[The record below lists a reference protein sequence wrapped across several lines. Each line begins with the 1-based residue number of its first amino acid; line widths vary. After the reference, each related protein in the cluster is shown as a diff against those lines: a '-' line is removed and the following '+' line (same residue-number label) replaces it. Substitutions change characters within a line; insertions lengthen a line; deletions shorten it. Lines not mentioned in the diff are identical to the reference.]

1 MSKCKTATACAL
13 LLCLLGTAYAAPGHK
28 TRTKSNNSNDREGLV
43 LQPTAG
49 GGNACY
55 IRSGEWAYAKLQP
68 GKFMGGP
75 GHITLQRSAA
85 QAEPTSAQLAP
96 ICDGVRT
103 ALGRIDA
110 DARKR
115 DGLVAAI
122 DAGDAAAA
130 RQLLLDN
137 GLPAELVVGVLFHA
151 VNTKGTGANVN
162 RSAAPGNGNGAAET
176 QPPARGIV
184 PRVQEHAVNTKGTG
198 ANNIRSAAAG
208 GGLQITVT
216 RADEALA
223 VLVGAATV
231 DLDSDGRPEDGVTGA
246 TKAEAGH
253 WGDPHLNEGR

>member
-43 LQPTAG
+43 LQPTADG
-49 GGNACY
+49 VNGCY
-55 IRSGEWAYAKLQP
+55 VRGGEWTYAKLTS

-75 GHITLQRSAA
+75 GNIILQRSAG
-85 QAEPTSAQLAP
+85 QVKPTSTQLAP
-96 ICDGVRT
+96 ICDGVRA
-103 ALGRIDA
+103 ALGQIDA

-115 DGLVAAI
+115 DGLLAAI
-122 DAGDAAAA
+122 DAGDAAAV

-137 GLPAELVVGVLFHA
+137 GLPAELVVGVQFHA
-151 VNTKGTGANVN
+151 VNTKGTGANSN
-162 RSAAPGNGNGAAET
+162 
-176 QPPARGIV
+176 
-184 PRVQEHAVNTKGTG
+184 
-198 ANNIRSAAAG
+198 RSAAAG

-246 TKAEAGH
+246 TKNDAGH
-253 WGDPHLNEGR
+253 RGDLHRNESR

>member
-1 MSKCKTATACAL
+1 MRA
-13 LLCLLGTAYAAPGHK
+13 
-28 TRTKSNNSNDREGLV
+28 
-43 LQPTAG
+43 
-49 GGNACY
+49 
-55 IRSGEWAYAKLQP
+55 
-68 GKFMGGP
+68 
-75 GHITLQRSAA
+75 
-85 QAEPTSAQLAP
+85 
-96 ICDGVRT
+96 
-103 ALGRIDA
+103 ALGQIDA

-122 DAGDAAAA
+122 DAGDAAAV

-137 GLPAELVVGVLFHA
+137 GLPAELVVGVQFHA

>member
-28 TRTKSNNSNDREGLV
+28 TRSNNSNDREGLV
-43 LQPTAG
+43 LQPTADG
-49 GGNACY
+49 VNGCY
-55 IRSGEWAYAKLQP
+55 VRGGEWTYAKLTS

-75 GHITLQRSAA
+75 GNIILQRSAG
-85 QAEPTSAQLAP
+85 QVKPTSTQLAP
-96 ICDGVRT
+96 ICDGVRA
-103 ALGRIDA
+103 ALGQIDA

-137 GLPAELVVGVLFHA
+137 GLPAERVVGMQFHA

-162 RSAAPGNGNGAAET
+162 RSAAPGNGHGAAET

-223 VLVGAATV
+223 VLVGAGIV
-231 DLDSDGRPEDGVTGA
+231 DMDSDGRSEDGVIGA
-246 TKAEAGH
+246 TKNDAGH
-253 WGDPHLNEGR
+253 RGDLHRNESR

>member
-43 LQPTAG
+43 LQPTADG
-49 GGNACY
+49 VNGCY
-55 IRSGEWAYAKLQP
+55 VRGGEWTYAKLTS

-75 GHITLQRSAA
+75 GNITLQRSNA
-85 QAEPTSAQLAP
+85 QAGPTSTQLAP
-96 ICDGVRT
+96 ICDGVRA
-103 ALGRIDA
+103 ALGQIDA

-137 GLPAELVVGVLFHA
+137 GLPAELVVGVQF
-151 VNTKGTGANVN
+151 
-162 RSAAPGNGNGAAET
+162 
-176 QPPARGIV
+176 
-184 PRVQEHAVNTKGTG
+184 HAVNTKGTG

>member
-43 LQPTAG
+43 LQPTADG
-49 GGNACY
+49 VNGCY
-55 IRSGEWAYAKLQP
+55 VRGGEWTYAKLTS

-75 GHITLQRSAA
+75 GNIILQRSAG
-85 QAEPTSAQLAP
+85 QVKPTSTQVAP
-96 ICDGVRT
+96 RCDGVRA
-103 ALGRIDA
+103 ALGQIDA

-115 DGLVAAI
+115 DGLLAAI
-122 DAGDAAAA
+122 DAGDAAAV

-137 GLPAELVVGVLFHA
+137 GLPAELVVGVQFHA

-162 RSAAPGNGNGAAET
+162 RSAVPGSGAADT
-176 QPPARGIV
+176 QPPAGGIV
-184 PRVQEHAVNTKGTG
+184 PHVQEHAVNTKGTG
-198 ANNIRSAAAG
+198 ANSNRSAAAG

-223 VLVGAATV
+223 VLVGAGTV
-231 DLDSDGRPEDGVTGA
+231 DMDSDGRSEDGVIGA
-246 TKAEAGH
+246 TKNDAGH
-253 WGDPHLNEGR
+253 RGTLHRNESR

>member
-85 QAEPTSAQLAP
+85 QAELTSAQLAP

-103 ALGRIDA
+103 ALGA
-110 DARKR
+110 F
-115 DGLVAAI
+115 GLI
-122 DAGDAAAA
+122 G
-130 RQLLLDN
+130 
-137 GLPAELVVGVLFHA
+137 
-151 VNTKGTGANVN
+151 
-162 RSAAPGNGNGAAET
+162 
-176 QPPARGIV
+176 
-184 PRVQEHAVNTKGTG
+184 
-198 ANNIRSAAAG
+198 
-208 GGLQITVT
+208 
-216 RADEALA
+216 
-223 VLVGAATV
+223 
-231 DLDSDGRPEDGVTGA
+231 
-246 TKAEAGH
+246 
-253 WGDPHLNEGR
+253 